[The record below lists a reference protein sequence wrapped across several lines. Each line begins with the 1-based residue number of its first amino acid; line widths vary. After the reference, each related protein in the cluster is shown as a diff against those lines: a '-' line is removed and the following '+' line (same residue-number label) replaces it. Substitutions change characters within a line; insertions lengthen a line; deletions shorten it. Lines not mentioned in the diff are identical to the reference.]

1 MSTVD
6 SKCMT
11 IQYNSQI
18 VTCGTRT
25 DELLLGTGNLA
36 SGLTDLIAK
45 KTVKCNVVGKLPTG
59 PVAVPVP
66 GPPIN
71 PFSGGNSSSQLLN
84 AQIRAQQECTAA
96 ANRALAL
103 QRIANPVTSPPLRF
117 AQYQRRVPVVCP
129 APAPGTI
136 IKLNPAI
143 PDAINGPCTIIPGIV
158 TTWPPH

>member
-1 MSTVD
+1 MTTVD

-18 VTCGTRT
+18 VTCKTST
-25 DELLLGTGNLA
+25 DENILGTGNLA

-45 KTVKCNVVGKLPTG
+45 KTLKCNIIGKLPSA
-59 PVAVPVP
+59 PVTIPPP

-71 PFSGGNSSSQLLN
+71 AYSGGNSSSQLLN
-84 AQIRAQQECTAA
+84 AQIRIQQECTAS

-103 QRIANPVTSPPLRF
+103 QKILNPVTSPPPRF
-117 AQYQRRVPVVCP
+117 LQYQRRIPIVCP

-143 PDAINGPCTIIPGIV
+143 PDAINGPCTIVPGIV